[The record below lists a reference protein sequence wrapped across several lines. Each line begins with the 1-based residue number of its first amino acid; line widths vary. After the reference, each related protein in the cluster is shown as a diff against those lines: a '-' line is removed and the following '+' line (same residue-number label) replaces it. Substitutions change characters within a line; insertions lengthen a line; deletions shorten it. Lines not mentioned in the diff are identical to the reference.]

1 MSASGLE
8 AVGVQSVAAA
18 LHIARGSLPPL
29 QQELDIGGG
38 WKRCWDAAAQ
48 ENYYFHE
55 QSDQA
60 QWEHPAHNEAR
71 SGECKGQDETTETGA
86 VEWGEQERME
96 AEQRLRHPP
105 AARTNLPKEG
115 SGAQWARARHAQQ
128 EAIPFK
134 AKKAQHLDLR
144 HARLSTHE
152 MIELK
157 VALQTDSTLLNL
169 GLGEASIGD
178 AGATLL
184 ADALQHN
191 TTLTALDL
199 EFNRIEP
206 PGAKR
211 LAEALAVNSSLTKL
225 KLEGNHIC
233 DAGATHLADALHSNS
248 TLTALDLRWSS
259 LKRDGVAK
267 LAVVLMA
274 NTTLTDLDLG
284 GNEMGEAGVLEMA
297 AALTKNTVL
306 SRLELAGNDRGID
319 DACATKVVQALAS
332 NSTLTSLGLKFRLV
346 GQSASADPVVESFRD
361 NSVLTEQ
368 ARKSLEEAVATAS
381 VERRRLEKQR
391 DRLRE
396 WLELQEAKIR
406 KFMAPIR
413 EAKIVRIF
421 GRWRV
426 FVERQRNASRYHL
439 GTVQRFAIRS
449 TWDAAIKRRAA
460 GHLKDGHLA
469 MSASEKIHSAP
480 GMECSKIPALVAEYA
495 SAATKAIGSK
505 SILTQQEANAERLK
519 ARDASKQRM
528 ITLADEAKVVEKEL
542 QARLAAETAAENRA
556 LRTDS
561 DFDADT
567 SKAIFVPDV
576 GGTGLMQSVSHNA
589 TTDGEQEPPD
599 VHDAGI
605 VTSVEAKVVDEVV
618 DANTQGTSVA
628 VALPRDSGMF
638 SAKEAEVENAREDTA
653 RRRPAIDEVVSELQ
667 PPQIKEDSRMVKDG
681 RTELAAQQARKPQ
694 EYTAAQG
701 LVTLV
706 STEKVG
712 RASGRDRIAVAAR
725 AKSSP
730 KDDGKDAPT
739 QKKGGGEEATL
750 IPFHLRRGQTFK
762 LRKASKRAPTRLL

>member
-1 MSASGLE
+1 MPSLG
-8 AVGVQSVAAA
+8 GRAAG
-18 LHIARGSLPPL
+18 RSRTDTGKGS
-29 QQELDIGGG
+29 
-38 WKRCWDAAAQ
+38 
-48 ENYYFHE
+48 
-55 QSDQA
+55 
-60 QWEHPAHNEAR
+60 
-71 SGECKGQDETTETGA
+71 
-86 VEWGEQERME
+86 ERAEREKME
-96 AEQRLRHPP
+96 AEQRLRQPP
-105 AARTNLPKEG
+105 AARTLSATRTRNAFEMKQASTATQPCEMQG
-115 SGAQWARARHAQQ
+115 T
-128 EAIPFK
+128 IPIK
-134 AKKAQHLDLR
+134 AKMARHLDLR
-144 HARLSTHE
+144 YARLSTHE

-267 LAVVLMA
+267 LAVVLMT

-346 GQSASADPVVESFRD
+346 GQSSSADPVVESFRD

-413 EAKIVRIF
+413 QAKIVRIF

-460 GHLKDGHLA
+460 GHLKDGHFA
-469 MSASEKIHSAP
+469 MSASEKMNSAP
-480 GMECSKIPALVAEYA
+480 GMERSKIPALVAEYA

-519 ARDASKQRM
+519 VRDASKQRM
-528 ITLADEAKVVEKEL
+528 IKLADEAEVVEEEL
-542 QARLAAETAAENRA
+542 QARLAAETATENRA

-605 VTSVEAKVVDEVV
+605 VTSVEEKVVDEVV
-618 DANTQGTSVA
+618 GANTQGTCVA

-638 SAKEAEVENAREDTA
+638 SAKGAKVENAREDTA

-681 RTELAAQQARKPQ
+681 RTELAAEQARKPQ

-701 LVTLV
+701 LVTLA
-706 STEKVG
+706 SAEKVG

-739 QKKGGGEEATL
+739 QKNGGGEEAAP
-750 IPFHLRRGQTFK
+750 IPFHLRRGQAFK

>member
-1 MSASGLE
+1 M
-8 AVGVQSVAAA
+8 QSVAAA
-18 LHIARGSLPPL
+18 LDIARGSLPPL

-48 ENYYFHE
+48 ENYYFHG

-60 QWEHPAHNEAR
+60 QWENPGNKEAR
-71 SGECKGQDETTETGA
+71 SGECKDQDETTETGA

-144 HARLSTHE
+144 HARLSTHD

-267 LAVVLMA
+267 LAVVLMT

-346 GQSASADPVVESFRD
+346 GQSASADPVVQSFRD

-413 EAKIVRIF
+413 QAKIVRIF

-460 GHLKDGHLA
+460 GHLKDGHFA
-469 MSASEKIHSAP
+469 MSASEKMNSAP
-480 GMECSKIPALVAEYA
+480 GMERSKIPALVAEYA

-528 ITLADEAKVVEKEL
+528 IKLADEAEVVEKEL
-542 QARLAAETAAENRA
+542 QARLASETATENRA

-605 VTSVEAKVVDEVV
+605 VTSVEEKVVDEVV
-618 DANTQGTSVA
+618 GANTQGTCVA

-638 SAKEAEVENAREDTA
+638 SAKGAKVENAREDTA

-681 RTELAAQQARKPQ
+681 RTELAAEQARKPQ

-739 QKKGGGEEATL
+739 QKKGGGEEATP
-750 IPFHLRRGQTFK
+750 IPFHLRRGQAFK

>member
-1 MSASGLE
+1 M
-8 AVGVQSVAAA
+8 QSVAAA
-18 LHIARGSLPPL
+18 LDIARGSLPPL

-48 ENYYFHE
+48 ENYYFHG

-60 QWEHPAHNEAR
+60 QWENPGNKEAR
-71 SGECKGQDETTETGA
+71 SGECKDQDETTETGA

-267 LAVVLMA
+267 LAVVLMT

-332 NSTLTSLGLKFRLV
+332 NSTLSIAGLRWRDCGQDRPAQSSELKHDLLAWTLIGKVSFTQDEWNQFRLPNIPINTSIKVGDRNTGYRWFQPTIFQLGLKFNCMALHIT
-346 GQSASADPVVESFRD
+346 ADAVVESLRH
-361 NSVLTEQ
+361 SSYLSEKSK
-368 ARKSLEEAVATAS
+368 KSLEAAVATAA
-381 VERRRLEKQR
+381 VERR
-391 DRLRE
+391 
-396 WLELQEAKIR
+396 
-406 KFMAPIR
+406 M
-413 EAKIVRIF
+413 
-421 GRWRV
+421 
-426 FVERQRNASRYHL
+426 
-439 GTVQRFAIRS
+439 
-449 TWDAAIKRRAA
+449 
-460 GHLKDGHLA
+460 
-469 MSASEKIHSAP
+469 
-480 GMECSKIPALVAEYA
+480 
-495 SAATKAIGSK
+495 
-505 SILTQQEANAERLK
+505 
-519 ARDASKQRM
+519 
-528 ITLADEAKVVEKEL
+528 
-542 QARLAAETAAENRA
+542 
-556 LRTDS
+556 
-561 DFDADT
+561 
-567 SKAIFVPDV
+567 
-576 GGTGLMQSVSHNA
+576 
-589 TTDGEQEPPD
+589 
-599 VHDAGI
+599 
-605 VTSVEAKVVDEVV
+605 
-618 DANTQGTSVA
+618 
-628 VALPRDSGMF
+628 
-638 SAKEAEVENAREDTA
+638 REDELGK
-653 RRRPAIDEVVSELQ
+653 RPA
-667 PPQIKEDSRMVKDG
+667 K
-681 RTELAAQQARKPQ
+681 QARKIREFMAVVVEAMMFRLFCRWHIYVVSVNPN
-694 EYTAAQG
+694 TAFGFG
-701 LVTLV
+701 LPVINQQRLLPL
-706 STEKVG
+706 
-712 RASGRDRIAVAAR
+712 ASQHKRSEEAESAAKKKEEAAAKAAAAAKAKAAVAA
-725 AKSSP
+725 AK
-730 KDDGKDAPT
+730 AAA
-739 QKKGGGEEATL
+739 EEARQRKMEEARKHLEQAAAAKEGRERARRSQPKPPVREKREKHASAEGNALKRRLQVLKELRDKGL
-750 IPFHLRRGQTFK
+750 ISDDVWE
-762 LRKASKRAPTRLL
+762 SKQHEALSVGTPLEYVSGL